1 MVTVLLWMP
10 GCATEQVST
19 KPNPQASSAPVAES
33 ISVEQPTLVPKAM
46 AALQEMSAYL
56 RTLKTFKV
64 NFKLLKDEILL
75 SGQKVMID
83 GTMELTVQKPDSFH
97 APTKMEDSP

>member
-1 MVTVLLWMP
+1 MGT
-10 GCATEQVST
+10 
-19 KPNPQASSAPVAES
+19 
-33 ISVEQPTLVPKAM
+33 
-46 AALQEMSAYL
+46 YL

-64 NFKLLKDEILL
+64 NFELFNDEMLL

>member
-1 MVTVLLWMP
+1 MGT
-10 GCATEQVST
+10 
-19 KPNPQASSAPVAES
+19 
-33 ISVEQPTLVPKAM
+33 
-46 AALQEMSAYL
+46 YL

-64 NFKLLKDEILL
+64 NFELFNDEMLL

-83 GTMELTVQKPDSFH
+83 GTMELTVQKPDNFH

>member
-10 GCATEQVST
+10 GCAIEQVAT
-19 KPNPQASSAPVAES
+19 KPNPQASSPPVAES
-33 ISVEQPTLVPKAM
+33 IPAEQPILKPKAM
-46 AALQEMSAYL
+46 AALLAMGTYL

-64 NFKLLKDEILL
+64 NFELFNDEMLL

-83 GTMELTVQKPDSFH
+83 GTMELTVQKPDNFH